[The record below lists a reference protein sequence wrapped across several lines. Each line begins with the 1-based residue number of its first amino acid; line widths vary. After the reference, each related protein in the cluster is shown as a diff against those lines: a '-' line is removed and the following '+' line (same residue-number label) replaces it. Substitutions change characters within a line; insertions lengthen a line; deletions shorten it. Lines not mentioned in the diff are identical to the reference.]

1 MEMTWLETF
10 QLLGLD
16 LLAAMVLA
24 LGVLDLIDHALRS
37 AWHAATRTGGYK
49 APRQAPARDPL
60 TFGAPRH
67 V

>member
-16 LLAAMVLA
+16 LLAAMLLA
-24 LGVLDLIDHALRS
+24 LVVMDLIDHALHS
-37 AWHAATRTGGYK
+37 AWQAACSGWRT
-49 APRQAPARDPL
+49 ARRQPPARRPVKI
-60 TFGAPRH
+60 GAPRH